1 MHILSKRNLAN
12 LLISSSRSANRSR
25 DRSEDTP
32 LLLPCLLFP
41 VLLISPD
48 LRSQNWS
55 LYFSERLKPS
65 SISLP
70 QTLRL
75 LLPSPPLPSAPPAC
89 SALAPDS
96 TIPFLPGQTHPRGS
110 ARNIKIMRAECFG
123 SIRRH
128 RFLSAAPSRAFSS
141 YDGGGGEGRRFSLA
155 AMQISEGGGC
165 GRGRGGEAR
174 GKKLRQSAK
183 RSEERGGD
191 EEKRRGHGMRAVHV
205 SRVRVRV
212 RTRVSVARGG
222 HLMSSG

>member
-141 YDGGGGEGRRFSLA
+141 YDGGGERGEGFLSRLCKYPRVEGA
-155 AMQISEGGGC
+155 GGG
-165 GRGRGGEAR
+165 GVERRAE
-174 GKKLRQSAK
+174 KNYAK
-183 RSEERGGD
+183 VLNDRRSEEGTRRSD
-191 EEKRRGHGMRAVHV
+191 EGMVCVPYTCRVYVYVYARA
-205 SRVRVRV
+205 
-212 RTRVSVARGG
+212 
-222 HLMSSG
+222 